1 MCPCHRQ
8 VGPGPQ
14 TAGGLSPTDGQPKE
28 GAPWSPP
35 PKDGGTPRTGLGAWK
50 TSWRRWHLNWGL
62 AGLVG
67 RTPAHVLPG
76 LGRCVGSSEVSKAGR
91 SRAAAGPRPFPVLP
105 LPRLLSQAMLERTPF
120 YHSPPHP
127 AQLLHFSEGPQQ
139 CTLPAQSPPSP
150 EPPTPV
156 QAGCGLTK
164 APTRPGQGPTSHP
177 GSLGDLQVHP
187 CPRCAYNDWPCS
199 GQLVG
204 GGAAWEG
211 VGRESPPPNYSAARE
226 GKVARWGWDDT
237 CLSWSLPT
245 HGHPLHRPHAV
256 IPRTL
261 PHPIRAAHRG
271 PEPVLP
277 APPRAEGDSGPGP
290 WVRLVLSGTGPSSR
304 AGVGPLEER
313 LWAACNTQG
322 CCSEPSP
329 AAPEACTHGLWLLGW
344 EV

>member
-1 MCPCHRQ
+1 MCPFHRQ

-67 RTPAHVLPG
+67 RTTAHVLPG

-91 SRAAAGPRPFPVLP
+91 SRAAEGPRPFPVLP
-105 LPRLLSQAMLERTPF
+105 LPGLLTQATLERTPF
-120 YHSPPHP
+120 YHLPPCP

-139 CTLPAQSPPSP
+139 CTLPAQCPPSP
-150 EPPTPV
+150 EAPPP
-156 QAGCGLTK
+156 
-164 APTRPGQGPTSHP
+164 RPGWLWAHQGPHSP
-177 GSLGDLQVHP
+177 GSRPHQPPWLPWRPLGPPLPQMCLRRLALLRTVGQRRGCLGGGGKRVP
-187 CPRCAYNDWPCS
+187 SPQLLS
-199 GQLVG
+199 GQG
-204 GGAAWEG
+204 GKGG
-211 VGRESPPPNYSAARE
+211 Q
-226 GKVARWGWDDT
+226 WGWDDA

-245 HGHPLHRPHAV
+245 HGHPLHRPHSV

-261 PHPIRAAHRG
+261 PHPTRAAHRG

-277 APPRAEGDSGPGP
+277 APSRAEGGSGPGP

-304 AGVGPLEER
+304 SSCGQRATCRAAG
-313 LWAACNTQG
+313 N
-322 CCSEPSP
+322 EPSP
-329 AAPEACTHGLWLLGW
+329 AAPEACTHRLWLLGW